1 MTIRLDRRTL
11 DDAREAA
18 LPYARRLSAQSGRLT
33 GRWRMTPTILICG
46 AQRCGTTSMYQALRQ
61 HPAVLR
67 PVLHKGVHY
76 FDVDYGRGLNWY
88 RAHFP
93 LLATAKRRQA
103 RVGGTV
109 QTFES
114 SPYYLFHPLATQ
126 RIAADLPDA
135 KVLILVRDPVER
147 AYSAYTHE
155 YARGYET
162 ETFERALELE
172 DARLA
177 GAEQQLIAEPLSRH
191 FSHQHHGYL
200 HRGRY
205 IDQIERAVAAL
216 GSDRVRV
223 LDAEDFWSDPLPVWR
238 EVAEFLELPAAPD
251 PVIKQHNAR
260 PRSSMDPALR
270 AQLVERF
277 ADSDE
282 RLASWWG
289 RTPSWRR

>member
-1 MTIRLDRRTL
+1 MTRRPDKQTLDRAL
-11 DDAREAA
+11 EAA
-18 LPYARRLSAQSGRLT
+18 LPAARQLTVQAGRLT

-76 FDVDYGRGLNWY
+76 FDVDYARGLNWY

-93 LLATAKRRQA
+93 LLVTAKRRA
-103 RVGGTV
+103 GRVGGPV

-126 RIAADLPDA
+126 RIAVDLPDA
-135 KVLILVRDPVER
+135 KVLVLVRDPVER

-155 YARGYET
+155 HARGYET
-162 ETFERALELE
+162 ESFERALELE
-172 DARLA
+172 DERLA
-177 GAEQQLIAEPLSRH
+177 GAEAQLIADPHSRN
-191 FSHQHHGYL
+191 FAHQHHGYV

-216 GSDRVRV
+216 GAERIRV
-223 LDAEDFWSDPLPVWR
+223 LDAEDFWSDPLPVWQ
-238 EVAEFLELPAAPD
+238 EVADFLQLPAAPD
-251 PVIKQHNAR
+251 PDVKQHNAR

-270 AQLVERF
+270 HRLAERF

-282 RLASWWG
+282 RLARWWG
-289 RTPSWRR
+289 RDPSWRR